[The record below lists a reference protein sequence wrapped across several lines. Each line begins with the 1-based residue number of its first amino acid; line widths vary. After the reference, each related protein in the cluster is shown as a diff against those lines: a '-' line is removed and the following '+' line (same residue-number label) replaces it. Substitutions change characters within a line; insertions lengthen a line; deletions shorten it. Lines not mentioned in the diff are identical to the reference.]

1 MNFKNSQNVKESS
14 TVEKNKLI
22 LRDKKTAY
30 KKQKRK

>member
-14 TVEKNKLI
+14 KVEKNKLI